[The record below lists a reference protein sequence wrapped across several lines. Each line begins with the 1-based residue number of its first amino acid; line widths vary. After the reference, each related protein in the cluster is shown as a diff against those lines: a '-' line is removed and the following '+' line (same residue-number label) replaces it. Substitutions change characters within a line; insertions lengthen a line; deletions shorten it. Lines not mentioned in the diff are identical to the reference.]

1 MGMERSEITAEGT
14 IKAGLHKTPTTEY
27 VPQLF
32 DARRLRSGS
41 AHIILHAMMGS
52 GRRVGVEKACVLIIK
67 PIVIIGLEGAKFQE
81 RGPCFWGVL
90 H

>member
-14 IKAGLHKTPTTEY
+14 IKAELHKTPTTEY

-41 AHIILHAMMGS
+41 AHTILHAIT
-52 GRRVGVEKACVLIIK
+52 RRGEPDRRGQGVH
-67 PIVIIGLEGAKFQE
+67 FNY
-81 RGPCFWGVL
+81 
-90 H
+90 